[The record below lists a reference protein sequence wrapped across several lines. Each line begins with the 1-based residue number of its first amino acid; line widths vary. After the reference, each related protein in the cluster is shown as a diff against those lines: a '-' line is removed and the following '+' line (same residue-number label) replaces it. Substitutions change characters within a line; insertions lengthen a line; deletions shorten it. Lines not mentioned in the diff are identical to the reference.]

1 VIVNVILQAAV
12 IVQQD
17 THPEVLAVMIRLGQI
32 VVRQVMTVVKVLI
45 LVVIHQ
51 MTIAQNVS
59 LVIVIVITLPAAMMA
74 TTTATAK
81 DSQYEIQPTTDLSV
95 E

>member
-1 VIVNVILQAAV
+1 VIVNVILQAVV

-59 LVIVIVITLPAAMMA
+59 LVIVIVITLPA
-74 TTTATAK
+74 TTTMTATAK
-81 DSQYEIQPTTDLSV
+81 DSKYEIQPTTDLSV

>member
-17 THPEVLAVMIRLGQI
+17 THPEVLAVMIRLDQI

-59 LVIVIVITLPAAMMA
+59 LVIVIVITLPATT

-81 DSQYEIQPTTDLSV
+81 DSKYKIQPTTDLSV

>member
-1 VIVNVILQAAV
+1 MIVTAILQAVV

-17 THPEVLAVMIRLGQI
+17 THPEVLAVMIRLDQI
-32 VVRQVMTVVKVLI
+32 VARQVMTVVKVLI

-59 LVIVIVITLPAAMMA
+59 LVFVIVITLPATTA
-74 TTTATAK
+74 TATATAK